1 MEMTNPLLFKWVNDM
16 RKREIYLY
24 LACWQWLVNCG
35 SIDIEMFSFLSFVIM
50 GEFEGHRSPTSF

>member
-1 MEMTNPLLFKWVNDM
+1 
-16 RKREIYLY
+16 
-24 LACWQWLVNCG
+24 VNCG